1 MRLLGTRKIA
11 LAAGLMALT
20 VLGGDLLYSLG
31 VTLLPSAVAQE
42 ENPDGDAAGADDGKA
57 DEGAKAK
64 EGDGVPAADGDDST
78 TGPKKPQ
85 NMLAWFFNALK
96 IRYSVAFLIISFSLV
111 AFLVMNILS
120 SRRDAIAP
128 KHLAEAFEAHLNEKK
143 FQEAYDLAKNDE
155 SMLGQV
161 LAAGMQNLQQ
171 GYDKAVDAMAQ
182 VGEEENLRLEQRLSY
197 ISLIG
202 SISPMV
208 GLLGTVDGMVA
219 SFMEIARSD
228 RTPKPSVLAE
238 GISTALITTL
248 CGLVLAIPAIIAF
261 NLLKNRITRLVL
273 EVSLM
278 SSNLMSRFETMSKK

>member
-1 MRLLGTRKIA
+1 MRPAVMKRMVMVVGI
-11 LAAGLMALT
+11 LAML
-20 VLGGDLLYSLG
+20 VLAVEIVSSSLG
-31 VTLLPSAVAQE
+31 RANPFAVVAQE
-42 ENPDGDAAGADDGKA
+42 ENPQPEEPAAEGDAAAGETTTA
-57 DEGAKAK
+57 
-64 EGDGVPAADGDDST
+64 DST
-78 TGPKKPQ
+78 TKKPQ
-85 NMLAWFFNALK
+85 SLLVWFFTALGWK
-96 IRYSVAFLIISFSLV
+96 YTLAFLIISFSFV

-120 SRRDAIAP
+120 ARRDSIAP

-143 FQEAYDLAKNDE
+143 FQEAFDLAKNDE

-171 GYDKAVDAMAQ
+171 GYDKAVEAMSQ

-197 ISLIG
+197 ISLVG

-208 GLLGTVDGMVA
+208 GLLGTVDGMVQ
-219 SFMEIARSD
+219 SFMKIAQSD
-228 RTPKPSVLAE
+228 VTPKPSELAQ

-248 CGLVLAIPAIIAF
+248 VGLVLAIPAIISF

-278 SSNLMSRFETMSKK
+278 SSNLMGRFENLGKK